1 MKIVRKKTEF
11 HKGGPGPL
19 RPTRSYSL
27 TVTTHR
33 QLILSISKFRF
44 NTFHFKESVDVTTFA
59 EEEFSVN
66 QTDVFGFP
74 AEFLQK
80 KRWKT
85 WMNWSKAERYLLLPC
100 ILEQWWKLVLIDNII
115 MVEIG
120 FRSCS
125 GNNDLDPVQE
135 IMILK
140 RNIYILCENSKSH
153 RNVCALRQAEQI

>member
-1 MKIVRKKTEF
+1 M

-33 QLILSISKFRF
+33 QLVHIWIWYIKISVQYISFQRISWCDNVCRRRIF
-44 NTFHFKESVDVTTFA
+44 CESDRCVW
-59 EEEFSVN
+59 FSCGV
-66 QTDVFGFP
+66 P
-74 AEFLQK
+74 AN

-100 ILEQWWKLVLIDNII
+100 ILEQWWKLVLNDII

>member
-1 MKIVRKKTEF
+1 M
-11 HKGGPGPL
+11 
-19 RPTRSYSL
+19 SCYCQ
-27 TVTTHR
+27 TVTSRWSERERPRSPFYEIPFFFLT
-33 QLILSISKFRF
+33 IFISFQ
-44 NTFHFKESVDVTTFA
+44 HKETTFA

-115 MVEIG
+115 MIEIG

>member
-11 HKGGPGPL
+11 HKGGLGPL

-27 TVTTHR
+27 TVTTHT
-33 QLILSISKFRF
+33 QLILSISKFQF
-44 NTFHFKESVDVTTFA
+44 NRFHFKESVDVTTFA

-85 WMNWSKAERYLLLPC
+85 WMNWSKAERYFLLPC
-100 ILEQWWKLVLIDNII
+100 ILEQWWNLVLKDII
-115 MVEIG
+115 MVEKG

>member
-11 HKGGPGPL
+11 HKGGLGPL

-27 TVTTHR
+27 TVTTHT
-33 QLILSISKFRF
+33 QLILSISKFQF
-44 NTFHFKESVDVTTFA
+44 NRFHFKESVDVTTFA

-74 AEFLQK
+74 TELLQK
-80 KRWKT
+80 KVKT
-85 WMNWSKAERYLLLPC
+85 WINWSKAERYLLLPC

-140 RNIYILCENSKSH
+140 RNVYILCENSKSH